1 MKNISVCIEGA
12 DGIGK
17 TSQVKLLAEALN
29 AAIVKYP
36 YYDSL
41 TGKLILRILN
51 GEYKL
56 DGEAIDRAAIIQS
69 LMTINRYETL
79 RYIPKSVNIV
89 FDRFDLSLYVYGG
102 MDGLPEDFIEAAN
115 SCLPKPD
122 ITIVLAGTPWRLNG
136 DYYEKSEKQK
146 VVSSLYIKLAKR
158 LYLPIINANQAKE
171 KVHSEIMDI
180 INKKIGEMNGS

>member
-89 FDRFDLSLYVYGG
+89 FDRFDLSLYVWWHGWVARGFYR
-102 MDGLPEDFIEAAN
+102 
-115 SCLPKPD
+115 SC
-122 ITIVLAGTPWRLNG
+122 
-136 DYYEKSEKQK
+136 
-146 VVSSLYIKLAKR
+146 
-158 LYLPIINANQAKE
+158 
-171 KVHSEIMDI
+171 
-180 INKKIGEMNGS
+180 